1 MSHQDAS
8 PACGPLSGIRILD
21 IGTMIAA
28 PLAAGALAD
37 PRALSVIKVEAPGIG
52 DLTRYVGASCNGVS
66 TIFQGVNRGKRSIA
80 VNLKSAAGVA
90 ILHRLAKDVDV
101 VIHNFRPG
109 VPERLGVDYATLSQ
123 INPEII
129 YVSVSGF
136 GHAGPMSGK
145 AAYDNVGAGLRRR
158 RDEPEGRADRRTG
171 AIPAIVRETN

>member
-37 PRALSVIKVEAPGIG
+37 QGADVIKVEAPGIG

-109 VPERLGVDYATLSQ
+109 VPERLGVDYATLSRNQ
-123 INPEII
+123 SRDHLRIG
-129 YVSVSGF
+129 VRLWSCG
-136 GHAGPMSGK
+136 A
-145 AAYDNVGAGLRRR
+145 DVG
-158 RDEPEGRADRRTG
+158 
-171 AIPAIVRETN
+171 